1 MNEHLHNIDK
11 IFKNALDKFEEDPSS
26 GIWESVDKKLD
37 NKKVVSISKKYQKL
51 KWVAS
56 FLLLFSIAMA
66 MYILQVVKK
75 NKLLLQKNH
84 HEVVLRDQKN
94 EVNNDKELADTTKSI
109 LENNVSTQKAVRP
122 QKVPGKNDSGQSS
135 LEQNNTKSFE
145 SPSKNAKKRPGFLE
159 PAFIPH
165 NFNSEQENLNASPT
179 GSGSTNHQ
187 QVNPKNRI
195 EDESNTIIST
205 NDKNIAGS
213 ELFPK
218 HLSIPLAGEEINS
231 EMISLNSFNKV
242 NPNPV
247 NLKPISSKT
256 HITIPSPT
264 TPFFATIFFSP
275 DIVKYNIQ
283 DDDPPF
289 EEDRRSEIKKNENLQ
304 FANSFGIL
312 VGYNINKTW
321 IIQTGIMVSKSVTGI
336 DSKTVYAHPDRN
348 GNINFRLSSFTGP
361 SYIPLKSEGNPV
373 DGDSTRL
380 SAKNTLQYVST
391 PVVLQYKI
399 SKGRFSMNPGIG
411 IAANFLVLNKIES
424 EINTANGVQ
433 KSTGNS
439 NGLRSAYL
447 SGLVNLNAA
456 YKLNNKISIS
466 FSPGARFGLTSIN
479 RDARDASGKIT
490 INSFAFQTGINIG
503 L

>member
-11 IFKNALDKFEEDPSS
+11 IFKNALEKFEEDPSS
-26 GIWESVDKKLD
+26 DVWQGIDKKLD

-84 HEVVLRDQKN
+84 PEVVLRDQKN
-94 EVNNDKELADTTKSI
+94 EVNNGKELADTTKSV
-109 LENNVSTQKAVRP
+109 LQDNVSTQETVRP
-122 QKVPGKNDSGQSS
+122 QKLGSKNDSDQSTFG
-135 LEQNNTKSFE
+135 ENNKKLFE
-145 SPSKNAKKRPGFLE
+145 SPLKNSRKESDLVK
-159 PAFIPH
+159 PAFIPQD
-165 NFNSEQENLNASPT
+165 FSSKQKNLNPSPT
-179 GSGSTNHQ
+179 GSGSINNQ
-187 QVNPKNRI
+187 QINAGNRI
-195 EDESNTIIST
+195 EDESNKIIST

-213 ELFPK
+213 RLFPQ
-218 HLSIPLAGEEINS
+218 HLSIPLAGDVINS
-231 EMISLNSFNKV
+231 DMISLKSFNKV

-247 NLKPISSKT
+247 NLKAIPSKT

-264 TPFFATIFFSP
+264 TSFFATIFFSP

-283 DDDPPF
+283 DDDDPPF

-312 VGYNINKTW
+312 GGYNINKTW
-321 IIQTGIMVSKSVTGI
+321 IIQTGIMVSKSVTRI
-336 DSKTVYAHPDRN
+336 DSKTVYARPDRN
-348 GNINFRLSSFTGP
+348 GHINFRLSSFTGP
-361 SYIPLKSEGNPV
+361 SYIPLKSGGNPV
-373 DGDSTRL
+373 DGDSTSL

-391 PVVLQYKI
+391 PVVLQYRI
-399 SKGRFSMNPGIG
+399 SRGRFSMNPGIG

-433 KSTGNS
+433 NSSGNS

-447 SGLVNLNAA
+447 NGLINLNAA
-456 YKLNNKISIS
+456 YKLNGKISIS
-466 FSPGARFGLTSIN
+466 FSPGTRFGLTSIN
-479 RDARDASGKIT
+479 RDAHRKTT
-490 INSFAFQTGINIG
+490 INSFAFQTGINIA